1 MRSLPLLSN
10 RSAIKRLLLLSRRR
24 TGPGWTNSKVGEHAH
39 PIRTQARSLGLHAR
53 VAKQRKQPASLQR
66 VPLKSGLCPDWP
78 AYRASRPGRPTRYSS
93 ARADVPCGPRCARA
107 NRSYVRPASRI
118 APPPAPPGRVGAVGS
133 SDRFAREPSGP
144 WPVGPR
150 TATPRP
156 GGRFRPRGRMSSRLP
171 LSASPSLGA
180 GGLFRAL
187 ALHSP
192 SGALRPWRACASRL
206 PIHRHPCSLPTSCR
220 PWPGSWLGCSLAI
233 CLPVSVATTCLK
245 PPSRTHVWST
255 ALSLNTGTKI
265 RAIFYTQLLHTRI
278 SFEP

>member
-1 MRSLPLLSN
+1 MRSLSLHPN
-10 RSAIKRLLLLSRRR
+10 EPAIELPVLHCCRR
-24 TGPGWTNSKVGEHAH
+24 TVQGRTNSNVGE
-39 PIRTQARSLGLHAR
+39 QAYSICRRESGLGLNAR
-53 VAKQRKQPASLQR
+53 VATQRKQPASLQR
-66 VPLKSGLCPDWP
+66 VLLKSGLCPDWP

-93 ARADVPCGPRCARA
+93 ARADVSCGPRCARA

-144 WPVGPR
+144 WPAGPR

-180 GGLFRAL
+180 GGLFRAR

-192 SGALRPWRACASRL
+192 SGALRPRGACASRL
-206 PIHRHPCSLPTSCR
+206 PMHRHPCSLPTSCR
-220 PWPGSWLGCSLAI
+220 PWPSSWLALSSHM
-233 CLPVSVATTCLK
+233 PVSLSGTD
-245 PPSRTHVWST
+245 VWST
-255 ALSLNTGTKI
+255 ALRLSTGTKM
-265 RAIFYTQLLHTRI
+265 RTIFYTNLLHARI
-278 SFEP
+278 SFES